1 LFIIL
6 DQIDPQHDRDISQHV
21 LRMHTYRRP
30 GEEDGTPVEDL
41 YDKMYEVDVENEEE
55 TPIYEKMNGIVSG
68 RGGRRKDLFS
78 LVFLKKYIQ
87 YAKARVKP
95 TLSKEA
101 MELMV
106 TYYSQLR
113 NPSEADL
120 GMKHQTLPITARTLE
135 TMIRLSTAHAKVRLS
150 SIVEQV
156 RHRLFRTKHI
166 RRQLVDIL

>member
-101 MELMV
+101 ME
-106 TYYSQLR
+106 
-113 NPSEADL
+113 ADL